1 MKKHILF
8 ALSLMIVACGGDDGG
23 NSGGETPS
31 KDYLSVTPSLEL
43 LAEGQTTDITI
54 NANCSWTISKD
65 VDWVTVSPMSG
76 TNTQTVMV
84 SAMKNSTG
92 ADRMAILTVIG
103 GSLPARRVT
112 ITQRK
117 VEDTPV
123 AYTLVV
129 NTETLSYENTGGT
142 QSFTI
147 TSNTNWTI
155 SCPDWCS
162 LSTTKGNGNATVS
175 VVVGENTTTAQRS
188 GQIKISGNGV
198 SDVTISVSQKAGEEP
213 SHEPGS
219 GDNLPPN

>member
-43 LAEGQTTDITI
+43 LAEGYSMDITI

-65 VDWVTVSPMSG
+65 VDWVTVNPMSG
-76 TNTQTVMV
+76 ENTKTV
-84 SAMKNSTG
+84 
-92 ADRMAILTVIG
+92 TV
-103 GSLPARRVT
+103 LPARRVT

-162 LSTTKGNGNATVS
+162 LSTNKGNGNATVS